1 MKSAALLLSFLL
13 VPIRGVPA
21 GAAAGPDIVPS
32 GMHGCRFSMTVD
44 PGAFAAN
51 LCRRYTVVEG
61 DTLEGTAKREC
72 GDVAC
77 VEEIAYRLGWIG
89 AADVRRVA
97 AAMNNRYGDYLVRV
111 LETES

>member
-1 MKSAALLLSFLL
+1 M
-13 VPIRGVPA
+13 
-21 GAAAGPDIVPS
+21 
-32 GMHGCRFSMTVD
+32 
-44 PGAFAAN
+44 
-51 LCRRYTVVEG
+51 
-61 DTLEGTAKREC
+61 
-72 GDVAC
+72 VAC